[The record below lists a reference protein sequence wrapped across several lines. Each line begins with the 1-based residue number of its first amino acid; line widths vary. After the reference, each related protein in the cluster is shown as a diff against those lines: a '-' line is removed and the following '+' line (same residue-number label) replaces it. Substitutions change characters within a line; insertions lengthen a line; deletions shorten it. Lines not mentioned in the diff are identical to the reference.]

1 LAPGEQVALI
11 NISIMKKIVLII
23 ACFLSVNR
31 LSAQK
36 IDGLWY
42 SSDSTRV
49 YEIKKSSENKYTAVI
64 KSSTRQSDSAGYIV
78 IKDLEYNSRRRRYE
92 GIIYSVKDGD
102 ATFVKIK
109 FLDTNKLSLKL
120 SRMFV
125 FDVLIKWIRV
135 EV

>member
-1 LAPGEQVALI
+1 MVPGEQVALI

-64 KSSTRQSDSAGYIV
+64 KSSTRQADSAGYVV

-125 FDVLIKWIRV
+125 FDVVLKWIRV

>member
-1 LAPGEQVALI
+1 MAPGEQVALI

-92 GIIYSVKDGD
+92 GIIYSVKDGN

-125 FDVLIKWIRV
+125 FDVLLKWIRV

>member
-1 LAPGEQVALI
+1 MAPGEQVALI

-109 FLDTNKLSLKL
+109 FSGTDKLSLKL